1 MLVVNWFAV
10 NNLLRLRVR
19 YTVIK
24 ADFCRGEY
32 PYWRFF
38 FCQTLSFLVQSFVRT
53 GIPVCEVTFRE
64 HQDDVIN
71 LLKKV
76 QVSTRQLQH
85 AACHSKVC
93 CCNHLIANV
102 FVGNWNKN
110 CFKSLF
116 EIVILAV
123 ILFIFI
129 GIYHCICILWNSNNL
144 KMAFN
149 KLFGRILRHHN
160 SSNFVLIKE
169 K

>member
-1 MLVVNWFAV
+1 MYQQKNSRLCSCKFTVLRRSSNSYTTTDRQLIQKLVVNWFAV
-10 NNLLRLRVR
+10 NNLLRPRVR

-24 ADFCRGEY
+24 ADFCRQEY

-76 QVSTRQLQH
+76 QISTRQLQH

-102 FVGNWNKN
+102 FVGNW
-110 CFKSLF
+110 S
-116 EIVILAV
+116 
-123 ILFIFI
+123 
-129 GIYHCICILWNSNNL
+129 
-144 KMAFN
+144 
-149 KLFGRILRHHN
+149 
-160 SSNFVLIKE
+160 
-169 K
+169 